1 MSLRDSIEEI
11 RRAFQNE
18 VEGLELSDQALEDL
32 RIRFLGRKGE
42 ISRLFSRLG
51 QEREES
57 RQDLGRA
64 LNSLKSDVQETL
76 SGLRRKIPEPRLRPS
91 GRVQDSSLPGD
102 FFPVG
107 SLHPIEQTLRQVKEI
122 FTSAGFSVAYGPEVD
137 DDYHNFEALNIPRH
151 HPARD
156 MQDTFYVSED
166 IVLRTH
172 TSNTQ
177 IHVMESQDPPL
188 RIIVPGRVY
197 RNEAISVR
205 SYCVFHQVEG
215 LYVNEHVSFAE
226 LKGTMEYFVREFFGP
241 DARSR
246 FRPSFFPF
254 TEPSAEVDVSCFLCS
269 GKGCSTCKKTGWLE
283 ILGCGIVDPAVFD
296 AVGYDPRRWTGYA
309 FGIGIERMAML
320 KYQIDDIR
328 LFFTGDVRFLR
339 QFP

>member
-1 MSLRDSIEEI
+1 MSIRDSIREI
-11 RRAFQNE
+11 RQTFQDE
-18 VEGLELSDQALEDL
+18 VARLESSEQALEVL
-32 RIRFLGRKGE
+32 RIRYLGRKGE

-51 QEREES
+51 REPEAS
-57 RQDLGRA
+57 RRELGRA
-64 LNSLKSDVQETL
+64 LNSLKDDITETL
-76 SGLRRKIPEPRLRPS
+76 SGLQEEISEPRVRPRK
-91 GRVQDSSLPGD
+91 RVRDFSLPGD
-102 FFPVG
+102 FVPVG
-107 SLHPIEQTLRQVKEI
+107 SLHPIEQTLREVKEI

-156 MQDTFYVSED
+156 MQDTFYLSED

-177 IHVMESQDPPL
+177 IHVMETEDPPV

-215 LYVNEHVSFAE
+215 LYVNRRVSFAE
-226 LKGTMEYFVREFFGP
+226 LKGTMEYFVRRFFGP

-269 GKGCSTCKKTGWLE
+269 GKGCATCKKTGWLE
-283 ILGCGIVDPAVFD
+283 IVGCGMVDPAVFE
-296 AVGYDPRRWTGYA
+296 AVGYDPRKWTGYA

-320 KYQIDDIR
+320 KYQIEDIR
-328 LFFTGDVRFLR
+328 LFFNGDVRFLR